1 MDNAPD
7 LLLLFAVG
15 FAFVSGGALARRLR
29 GRADGRY
36 GQTPRTAR

>member
-29 GRADGRY
+29 GRY